1 MNQYS
6 YLPLFLAHS
15 SVNLDVPFI
24 ILETQTTQ
32 KGLYLNRKDMCVLL
46 LKLTHLFLA
55 QQLTAKNTVEDN
67 LEGNTEG
74 NIEGNIER
82 NKCKSMSH

>member
-15 SVNLDVPFI
+15 SVNLDVPSI

-32 KGLYLNRKDMCVLL
+32 KGLYLNRKGMCVFL